1 MHWFITL
8 CVRANQRSPSWF
20 LLESSSAMPWQI
32 GTAPV
37 YLPCPLASYSCT
49 ITLCTWAAL
58 ATCLALCPCNTKGK
72 LLCFQGTWHRRILKS
87 LLDPSSNLCLSLYQ
101 EEKEDKTR
109 SLGFALG
116 CACNIHVVHLRI
128 AEKNLYV
135 QKDKDLCTLRSLMYE
150 DVCAGSFYRDFVL
163 LWSYH
168 WPWNFTFT
176 GASCRRLIYVAIN
189 G

>member
-72 LLCFQGTWHRRILKS
+72 LLCFQGTCHQCILKC

-116 CACNIHVVHLRI
+116 YKLCPQYSCYTFEDCWKEFVCAKRQGLLKYLH
-128 AEKNLYV
+128 A
-135 QKDKDLCTLRSLMYE
+135 LRSLMYE
-150 DVCAGSFYRDFVL
+150 DVCAGSFYRDLVL
-163 LWSYH
+163 L
-168 WPWNFTFT
+168 
-176 GASCRRLIYVAIN
+176 
-189 G
+189 